1 VIDFDAIDLA
11 FKEDSDHSHH
21 SDTDKSH
28 HSDADKSHH
37 SDIGKIEIEMGCDL
51 GSEHEE
57 KSHHSE

>member
-28 HSDADKSHH
+28 HSD
-37 SDIGKIEIEMGCDL
+37 IGKIVDIEMGCDL
-51 GSEHEE
+51 GSDLEE